1 MNAVRKVKI
10 KAKIRQIEVNRAAIE
25 SEKIAHGNCLR
36 RRKSKAKCHVHIKN
50 IKWLTSEIEEL
61 SDEVKVL
68 HSQFNESDVSN
79 YLEKLYQQEG

>member
-36 RRKSKAKCHVHIKN
+36 RRKSKEKCHTHIEN
-50 IKWLTSEIEEL
+50 IKWAKNQIEEL
-61 SDEVKVL
+61 RDQVKVL
-68 HSQFNESDVSN
+68 HSQYND
-79 YLEKLYQQEG
+79 